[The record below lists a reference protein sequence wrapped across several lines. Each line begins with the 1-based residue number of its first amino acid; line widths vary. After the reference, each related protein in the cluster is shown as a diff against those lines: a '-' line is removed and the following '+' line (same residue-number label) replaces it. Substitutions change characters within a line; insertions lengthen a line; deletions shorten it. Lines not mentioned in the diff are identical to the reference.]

1 MVTLSSAECE
11 YGALSQTAQ
20 ELRWVNRLAEFMG
33 TTSGPLAVYCDNQ
46 AAKAIAELE
55 VDTKRSR
62 HIDIRYHYVRELVQ
76 EGIVQVQWKPTA
88 DMAADICTKSLDKYT
103 IQQLWALAGA
113 YEGSP
118 VELHVL
124 QDCKATSGSLHV

>member
-11 YGALSQTAQ
+11 YIALSHTAQ
-20 ELRWVNRLAEFMG
+20 ELRWVNRPAQFMG
-33 TTSGPLAVYCDNQ
+33 TTSGPLTVYCDNE

-76 EGIVQVQWKPTA
+76 EGTAQMQWKPR
-88 DMAADICTKSLDKYT
+88 SR
-103 IQQLWALAGA
+103 
-113 YEGSP
+113 SP
-118 VELHVL
+118 VRHRLV
-124 QDCKATSGSLHV
+124 A